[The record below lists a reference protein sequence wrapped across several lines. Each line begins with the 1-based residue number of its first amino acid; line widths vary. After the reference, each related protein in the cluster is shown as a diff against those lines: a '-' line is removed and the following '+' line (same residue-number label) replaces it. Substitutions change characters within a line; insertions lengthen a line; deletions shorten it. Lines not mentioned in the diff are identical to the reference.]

1 MAHAHARARSIVPP
15 ARRDALL
22 SAAVEVDATEADPH
36 SPTELGTQAASP
48 HAMAD
53 VALGTRAGQEP
64 RPSNGGTAGR
74 PVATAGDALD
84 RSDLSRMRAFHLFG
98 VFAPLVA
105 IVVSLLLDGDPRARI
120 AFWCG
125 IGLLSLCNIVLV
137 YLTTRPALYRPRPV
151 GILWVVSTLG
161 ILPGIVYFGPFSA
174 VVMVPMLG
182 IVFIAIG
189 RVRWTARATAGAS
202 CLRLV
207 LTGLARLHV
216 RATAT
221 KLTKDS
227 RLLHLLL
234 EGLERPLETVRLGQN
249 DFRHVTW
256 LRLLPWRALNS
267 RRRSP

>member
-1 MAHAHARARSIVPP
+1 
-15 ARRDALL
+15 
-22 SAAVEVDATEADPH
+22 
-36 SPTELGTQAASP
+36 
-48 HAMAD
+48 MAD

-189 RVRWTARATAGAS
+189 RVQWTARATAAICIGGHVVIALPIILGWWHDIGILTS
-202 CLRLV
+202 QYTRQGQLWSAEVLV
-207 LTGLARLHV
+207 VGFLTSGYA
-216 RATAT
+216 
-221 KLTKDS
+221 
-227 RLLHLLL
+227 
-234 EGLERPLETVRLGQN
+234 LG
-249 DFRHVTW
+249 RW
-256 LRLLPWRALNS
+256 A
-267 RRRSP
+267 